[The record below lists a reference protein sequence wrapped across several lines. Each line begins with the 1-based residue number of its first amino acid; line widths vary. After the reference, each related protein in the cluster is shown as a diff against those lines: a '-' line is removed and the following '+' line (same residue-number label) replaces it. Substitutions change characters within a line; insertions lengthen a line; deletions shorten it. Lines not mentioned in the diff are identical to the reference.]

1 MGDIKTRVQGVDPN
15 IEARDLL
22 TLVKKSNNIYTTVA
36 IIEKR
41 ASHLS
46 TVIREELHN
55 KLEEFAVNTD
65 RIEEVQENKEQIEIS
80 KFYERLP
87 SPSIIAT
94 QEFLSEILEVED
106 SQATSDNEDS
116 I

>member
-15 IEARDLL
+15 VEARDLVA
-22 TLVKKSNNIYTTVA
+22 LVKDTQNIYTTVN

-41 ASHLS
+41 AAALNSS
-46 TVIREELHN
+46 MREELHN
-55 KLEEFAVNTD
+55 KLEEFAVVTD

-87 SPSIIAT
+87 SPAIIAI
-94 QEFLSEILEVED
+94 QEFVADLLHVENLRPQFD
-106 SQATSDNEDS
+106 KED
-116 I
+116 IE